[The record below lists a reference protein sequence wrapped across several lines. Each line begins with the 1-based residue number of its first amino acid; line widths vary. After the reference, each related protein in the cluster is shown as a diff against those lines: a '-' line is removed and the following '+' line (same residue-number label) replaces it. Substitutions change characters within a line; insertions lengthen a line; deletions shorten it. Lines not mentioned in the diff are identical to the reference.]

1 MNTSIEVFDRDIFKD
16 ERILKDEFVEIRG
29 WLIEIYDSL
38 ANLEISNN
46 VANQII
52 GFTNKWFNILSAM
65 NKYNVMQDGQ
75 NGFKQKAQ
83 ITLEIMQWH
92 ESITSG
98 FVRESGNIIVP
109 YNFFPIYNWAKSKQ
123 AANNKLINEISEGLR
138 DIKESTDFE
147 KEKHEITT
155 LLKEAKADAD
165 SIKAIANESRLNAA
179 DRTFREY
186 ATIFNEESQKYSLY
200 EVKLW
205 PFKLKL
211 GSSEWWLVLSLFLV
225 FGFLLLIVSGMVN
238 KVLPVDFKEENAY
251 LIAQVFTRLVAISI
265 WIYLITFTFKQFSIA
280 RHLATTNRHRA
291 NALNSYKLF
300 IETIDKS
307 DQNARNALMLTVAK
321 AIYDQAQTGY
331 LSNSSK
337 DTNSVVEMTK
347 FVTQHD
353 N

>member
-1 MNTSIEVFDRDIFKD
+1 MKLDSTQHEALVNTSIEVFDRDIFKD

-211 GSSEWWLVLSLFLV
+211 GSSE
-225 FGFLLLIVSGMVN
+225 
-238 KVLPVDFKEENAY
+238 
-251 LIAQVFTRLVAISI
+251 
-265 WIYLITFTFKQFSIA
+265 
-280 RHLATTNRHRA
+280 
-291 NALNSYKLF
+291 
-300 IETIDKS
+300 
-307 DQNARNALMLTVAK
+307 
-321 AIYDQAQTGY
+321 
-331 LSNSSK
+331 
-337 DTNSVVEMTK
+337 
-347 FVTQHD
+347 
-353 N
+353 